1 MILKGSTHRVRVHVT
16 RARLSGFWRRVCTY
30 CTVLSSP
37 YTPAAGNA
45 GALKKSLSSKRRS
58 PVTVSYVQ
66 YTCTPST
73 RPQTPAAARAA
84 PIRHPTP
91 RPPSR
96 PVEGSSKPPE
106 PHPVLADDEIRQKA
120 SGTTHRCQLGHVSS
134 RMVNP
139 LRSRQ
144 LSRSSWDGAS
154 RRHALAVPSRATVM
168 VMVMVMVTV
177 IVMVMVMVMCRVM
190 SNRNTTYQACTRD
203 VVRCSF
209 ELPLVHVRSK
219 INGGRTNG

>member
-154 RRHALAVPSRATVM
+154 RRHALAVPSRAGLHS
-168 VMVMVMVTV
+168 
-177 IVMVMVMVMCRVM
+177 R
-190 SNRNTTYQACTRD
+190 
-203 VVRCSF
+203 RC
-209 ELPLVHVRSK
+209 PLLLRAASRPCPFQNKWRTDKRIARPRS
-219 INGGRTNG
+219 GCHLSPP